1 MKKFLLMLFAFAVP
15 MALVSCSDDDDD
27 NGKGGG
33 EDEEEVILADKAAGT
48 YLGSYS
54 LEVMGNP
61 VEGGITVNLTKTDD
75 EEVTVKFSTLEV
87 PVLGQLAIADIKEV
101 ALSGTEASIKLEAEG
116 DELVIDSQSGDMKVA
131 YELSGTVANANDLT
145 LTVTL
150 TSEDGVI
157 AAVSPLKIT
166 IDVAKDGKLPEP
178 GEVEGDLADDAEGT
192 YYGSFTAMST
202 ITGGVTVEMTK
213 TGENE
218 VSMSISTI
226 KLPSFDL
233 SIDIPELEGIALSDE
248 DGDGVIVVEATIED
262 VEIMGSVTS
271 LTISGTITD
280 ANNLVMNVAI
290 KGISP
295 VVINISVDV
304 AKDGQLPDPG
314 DEGDDTLAS
323 IASGEYAASYTVT
336 ELGGQGG
343 STTLTVTETGD
354 EEITISF
361 GKISFLEDLASA
373 TIPDIEE
380 IVIAG
385 TENNIS
391 IVEKTVSKTL
401 VFGGAATVVG
411 TSADADVKI
420 SGDIKDGQ
428 IISLTI
434 LVYCPLLD
442 IREGVNLSTMTIPMT
457 GIKQ

>member
-33 EDEEEVILADKAAGT
+33 EEEEEVILADKAAGT

-116 DELVIDSQSGDMKVA
+116 DELVIDSQAGDMKVA

-166 IDVAKDGKLPEP
+166 IDVAKDGKLPDPGP

-192 YYGSFTAMST
+192 YLGSFST
-202 ITGGVTVEMTK
+202 TVFGMEYSGGVTVDLTK

-218 VSMSISTI
+218 VSMGISTI
-226 KLPSFDL
+226 NVMGM

-262 VEIMGSVTS
+262 VEIMGSATS

-290 KGISP
+290 EGILP
-295 VVINISVDV
+295 MAINISVDV

-314 DEGDDTLAS
+314 DEGDDTLADV
-323 IASGEYAASYTVT
+323 AEGTYTGVYSVA
-336 ELGGQGG
+336 ELGGEENAMEITVIKTGDDEI
-343 STTLTVTETGD
+343 TLSFGDISFGDVATASIPDITAISLSGD
-354 EEITISF
+354 EESITIVDKEITSSLSVS
-361 GKISFLEDLASA
+361 IMPSIPIPA
-373 TIPDIEE
+373 TIKLSGSITDGADIELK
-380 IVIAG
+380 VVVSS
-385 TENNIS
+385 NI
-391 IVEKTVSKTL
+391 L
-401 VFGGAATVVG
+401 AAMEL
-411 TSADADVKI
+411 SP
-420 SGDIKDGQ
+420 
-428 IISLTI
+428 LTI
-434 LVYCPLLD
+434 D
-442 IREGVNLSTMTIPMT
+442 ISAS
-457 GIKQ
+457 K

>member
-54 LEVMGNP
+54 LEVMGAP

-75 EEVTVKFSTLEV
+75 DEVTVKFSTLEV

-116 DELVIDSQSGDMKVA
+116 DELVIDSQAGDMKVA

-192 YYGSFTAMST
+192 YLGSFST
-202 ITGGVTVEMTK
+202 TVFGMEYSGGVTVDLTK

-218 VSMSISTI
+218 VSMGISTI
-226 KLPSFDL
+226 NVMGM

-262 VEIMGSVTS
+262 VEIMGSATS

-290 KGISP
+290 EGILP
-295 VVINISVDV
+295 MAINISVDV

-314 DEGDDTLAS
+314 DEGDDTLADV
-323 IASGEYAASYTVT
+323 AEGTYTGVYTVA
-336 ELGGQGG
+336 EVEGGEN
-343 STTLTVTETGD
+343 LM
-354 EEITISF
+354 EITISKSADNEISLSF
-361 GKISFLEDLASA
+361 GAIAFGDVATAS
-373 TIPDIEE
+373 IPDITGVTISGSEDDITIEE
-380 IVIAG
+380 FTTTKTLTVNLGAAG
-385 TENNIS
+385 IPLFNTTIILSGKITDEEDLELTVKVKNSLLAGITDGSLSELTIDIS
-391 IVEKTVSKTL
+391 VSK
-401 VFGGAATVVG
+401 
-411 TSADADVKI
+411 
-420 SGDIKDGQ
+420 
-428 IISLTI
+428 
-434 LVYCPLLD
+434 
-442 IREGVNLSTMTIPMT
+442 
-457 GIKQ
+457 